1 MSNDSS
7 WYKQR
12 QAFND
17 LVDLWDKAQA
27 DGIFESGAKNIE
39 AKSDF
44 FGQSYYASDESEFQN
59 DDASYWNDVVSRSGE
74 MFPDE
79 SMVLMEAAK
88 NKATAKKKTTKKKPK
103 NKKENDDQP
112 LGDMGSKPFKKV
124 TTSVEKDGEPN
135 LKDKVKKLANKPQL
149 VKPDT
154 YGSDTVDKENKV
166 KVTAGLAA
174 HPAFEELEKL
184 KKEMEVAERMMSGM
198 DKNGVG
204 GEGLSD
210 KKIRQLEKKFKDI
223 RQKISDLSDKFSG
236 DYKSSNYYS

>member
-1 MSNDSS
+1 MNNDS

-27 DGIFESGAKNIE
+27 DGIFESGAKEAE
-39 AKSDF
+39 AKADF
-44 FGQSYYASDESEFQN
+44 FGQSYFADESEFKS

-88 NKATAKKKTTKKKPK
+88 NKATAKKKTGKKKSAPK
-103 NKKENDDQP
+103 KDKETQP
-112 LGDMGSKPFKKV
+112 LGDMGSKPFKRV
-124 TTSVEKDGEPN
+124 DTSVEKDGTPS
-135 LKDKVKKLANKPQL
+135 LKKKVKDLANKPQL

-154 YGSDTVDKENKV
+154 YGADTVDKENKV

-198 DKNGVG
+198 DRNGVG
-204 GEGLSD
+204 GDGLSD
-210 KKIRQLEKKFKDI
+210 KRIKKLEKKFKDI
-223 RQKISDLSDKFSG
+223 RQKISDLSSKFSG

>member
-1 MSNDSS
+1 MQNDSS

-12 QAFND
+12 QEFND
-17 LVDLWDKAQA
+17 LVNLWDKAQA
-27 DGIFESGAKNIE
+27 DGIFDAGKKEMQ

-44 FGQSYYASDESEFQN
+44 FGQSYFADEPEFKDN
-59 DDASYWNDVVSRSGE
+59 DASHWNDVVSRSGE

-79 SMVLMEAAK
+79 SMFLMEAAK
-88 NKATAKKKTTKKKPK
+88 KKATAKKKTKKK
-103 NKKENDDQP
+103 KEAEPQG
-112 LGDMGSKPFKKV
+112 LADMGSKPFKRV
-124 TTSVEKDGEPN
+124 ETSVEKDGVPS
-135 LKDKVKKLANKPQL
+135 LKKKVKDLANKPQL

-154 YGSDTVDKENKV
+154 YGKDGLEVTGNKV

-184 KKEMEVAERMMSGM
+184 KKEMEVAEKMMSGM

-204 GEGLSD
+204 GKGLSD
-210 KKIRQLEKKFKDI
+210 KKIKSLEKTFRDI
-223 RQKISDLSDKFSG
+223 RQKIADLSDKFSG